1 MDMGTGAENS
11 PRRCYWSPM
20 PQLHIPD
27 VMKRRAISDGPEG
40 AAWIEAL
47 PALVESLAADWH
59 LTIGAAL
66 SGGTE
71 GLLVEAVQADG
82 SHAVLK
88 LCSPASGWVSETGVL
103 LAAGGLGYTALLRHD
118 PGRRALLLERLG
130 SPLSSL
136 GLSLD
141 EEIVAICA
149 TLQEAWRVLPGGQAL
164 MTGADKAGMLA
175 ELIETTWKALEGPCP
190 RLTIDRALRFA
201 EARGR
206 AFDPDHAVLVH
217 GDAHGWNTLQ
227 VPGDPG
233 RFKFVDPDGLLAE
246 PAYDLAIPMRE
257 WSEALAV
264 DPLALG
270 MARCARLAALT
281 GVAPEP
287 IWQWGLVERVS
298 TGLLC
303 LQLDIEGGAD
313 ILAVANVWA
322 QAPAPF

>member
-1 MDMGTGAENS
+1 
-11 PRRCYWSPM
+11 M

-59 LTIGAAL
+59 LTIGATL

-82 SHAVLK
+82 HHAVLK
-88 LCSPASGWVSETGVL
+88 LCSPASGWVSETAVL
-103 LAAGGLGYTALLRHD
+103 LAAGGLGYAALLRHD
-118 PGRRALLLERLG
+118 PGRRALLLEQLG
-130 SPLSSL
+130 PPLSSL

-141 EEIVAICA
+141 EELVAICA
-149 TLQEAWRVLPGGQAL
+149 TVQDAWRAPPGDQAL
-164 MTGADKAGMLA
+164 MTGADKAELLA
-175 ELIETTWKALEGPCP
+175 DLIETSWKALEAPCP
-190 RLTIDRALRFA
+190 RLTIDRALQFA

-206 AFDPDHAVLVH
+206 AFDPDRAVLVH

-227 VPGDPG
+227 VPASPG
-233 RFKFVDPDGLLAE
+233 QFKFVDPDGLWAE
-246 PAYDLAIPMRE
+246 PAHDLAIPMRE
-257 WSEALAV
+257 WSEALAP
-264 DPLALG
+264 DPFGLG
-270 MARCARLAALT
+270 RERCARLAALT
-281 GVAPEP
+281 GVEPEP

-303 LQLDIEGGAD
+303 LQLGIEEGPD